1 MTWDYF
7 ISHASEDKQLV
18 ASPLAHYL
26 KAADFQVWY
35 DDFSLKLGDSLL
47 QSINQGLSKSRFGI
61 VVLSSP
67 FFEKRWPQQE
77 LAGLYALEVSGEK
90 RILPIWHQINSSD
103 VARYSPILADR
114 KAADTQKGLQ
124 YVAEQIVKASFPD
137 RLKGL
142 PLSSAAK
149 TNESEAATAREV
161 LSNLLRHRPSTN
173 DLFLYLSGYPILLE
187 RILGYSPHVIPS
199 FKLPRAMPFDFAE
212 LVPHGVTGPVE
223 VLFVLLGPV
232 DYDQTKIEGLIDEV
246 KHARGRK
253 ISLKN
258 RPANDYLGSPYFG
271 EYPALADLAR
281 SIRDYSPSDN
291 IHWEQPDTWSFR
303 FMLLAGRRDH
313 TPLEHRN
320 QLMGDSGLRLD
331 IASYDRLLD
340 DRRSIYPHA
349 I

>member
-7 ISHASEDKQLV
+7 ISHASEDKELV

-47 QSINQGLSKSRFGI
+47 QSINQGLSKSKFGI
-61 VVLSSP
+61 VVLSTP
-67 FFEKRWPQQE
+67 FFAKRWPQQE

-90 RILPIWHQINSSD
+90 RILPIWHQINSAD
-103 VARYSPILADR
+103 VAQFSPILADR

-124 YVAEQIVKASFPD
+124 FVAEQIVEASFPE

-149 TNESEAATAREV
+149 TNESEATLAREV
-161 LSNLLRHRPSTN
+161 LSNLLRNQPSTN

-187 RILGYSPHVIPS
+187 NILGYSPYVIPS
-199 FKLPRAMPFDFAE
+199 FKLPAAMPFDFAE
-212 LVPHGVTGPVE
+212 LVPHGITGPVE

-232 DYDQTKIEGLIDEV
+232 NYDQTKLNELINEI
-246 KHARGRK
+246 KHALGRK
-253 ISLKN
+253 VTLKN
-258 RPANDYLGSPYFG
+258 HPANDYLGSPYFG
-271 EYPALADLAR
+271 EYPALSKLAR
-281 SIRDYSPSDN
+281 AIRDHSPSDN
-291 IHWEQPDTWSFR
+291 IHWKKPDTWSFR

-313 TPLEHRN
+313 TPLEERK
-320 QLMGDSGLRLD
+320 QLMGDSGLRID

-340 DRRSIYPHA
+340 DRNRLYSRM
-349 I
+349 